1 MQNALDNFFG
11 GPPLWVALRLLILS
25 LVVGVILSVLGISPY
40 DIVDGF
46 RELVIHIYD
55 MGFEAID
62 LLWRYILIGAVIV
75 VPIWF
80 VLRLFALRKGGPG

>member
-11 GPPLWVALRLLILS
+11 GPPLWVALRLLIL
-25 LVVGVILSVLGISPY
+25 
-40 DIVDGF
+40 DGF

>member
-1 MQNALDNFFG
+1 MQNAFDNFFG

-40 DIVDGF
+40 DIIDGF
-46 RELVIHIYD
+46 RDLVIRIYN

-62 LLWRYILIGAVIV
+62 LIWRYILIGAVIV
-75 VPIWF
+75 LPIWL
-80 VLRLFALRKGGPG
+80 VLRLFALRKGGSG

>member
-1 MQNALDNFFG
+1 MQNALDSFFG

-40 DIVDGF
+40 DIYQGF
-46 RELVIHIYD
+46 RDLIARIYD

-62 LLWRYILIGAVIV
+62 LIWRYILIGAVIV
-75 VPIWF
+75 VPIWI
-80 VLRLFALRKGGPG
+80 VLRLFALRKSG